1 MRRKYRGFRGQVAP
15 LSGLGW
21 LPKEH
26 ATAEQNA
33 RFPDSL
39 YFCGREDYSAYV
51 AEHGAPPAGSSIL
64 GTGMGMPQI
73 CIDAGYRKEYVYT
86 TGGNILQ
93 TKITGPNGAV
103 PVAPPPAPATIAP
116 TVTPPPAPA
125 PTAAIGPQLTEE
137 GEAAAAALRARQQEL
152 ETRQAAE
159 GGDGIVPE
167 LEARAAV
174 QEATRRA
181 IDIGGGPG
189 PGPAPTIAP
198 PIEPTAEKTPNWLP
212 LVVAAVAI
220 YLMQ

>member
-1 MRRKYRGFRGQVAP
+1 MGQVAP
-15 LSGLGW
+15 PAGLGW

-51 AEHGAPPAGSSIL
+51 AAHGAVPAGSSIL

-93 TKITGPNGAV
+93 TKITGPNGAE
-103 PVAPPPAPATIAP
+103 PVAPPPAPPTIAP
-116 TVTPPPAPA
+116 TLPVADEMLRD

-137 GEAAAAALRARQQEL
+137 GEARAEALRARQQEL

-159 GGDGIVPE
+159 AGDGIAPE
-167 LEARAAV
+167 LEARASV
-174 QEATRRA
+174 EEATRRA

-189 PGPAPTIAP
+189 PGPAP
-198 PIEPTAEKTPNWLP
+198 PTAPAVEEKPNWLP
-212 LVVAAVAI
+212 LIVGAVAI